1 MGFDQNDARPIIQ
14 PAKKETKINIGMVV
28 AVILFFVLGGI
39 AIAWMK
45 SAHGF

>member
-1 MGFDQNDARPIIQ
+1 MGFDQNETTPIIQ

-28 AVILFFVLGGI
+28 AVILFFVLGAI

-45 SAHGF
+45 SSHGF